1 VAARPGW
8 PKKASTAI
16 LRRHLAALVYRRTIR
31 DLGRRRA
38 AALMGA

>member
-1 VAARPGW
+1 M
-8 PKKASTAI
+8 AI
-16 LRRHLAALVYRRTIR
+16 LLRHLAALIYGRTIR